1 MVYTRSDFLHPVQF
15 CSSKEG
21 PDNTV
26 QSQPGSGLDGLVKF
40 WPNGSGLDG
49 LVMFWPNGSGLD
61 GLVKFWPNESG
72 LDGLVKFWPNG
83 SGLDGLVKFW
93 PNGSGVDGLVKF
105 WPNGSGVDAIIIRPG
120 SGRMQLAHCQFYTFR
135 HDCLLPQII
144 LCKTNMDP
152 IWFWLT
158 VLGFGQTDLVWMQSG
173 VQESSGLLLS
183 RSGSGANQIGHV
195 Y

>member
-21 PDNTV
+21 PDNIV
-26 QSQPGSGLDGLVKF
+26 QSQPGSCLDGLVKF
-40 WPNGSGLDG
+40 WPNGSDLDARIIRPG
-49 LVMFWPNGSGLD
+49 SGRMQLAHCQFWPNGSGL
-61 GLVKFWPNESG
+61 
-72 LDGLVKFWPNG
+72 
-83 SGLDGLVKFW
+83 
-93 PNGSGVDGLVKF
+93 
-105 WPNGSGVDAIIIRPG
+105 DAIIIRPG

-135 HDCLLPQII
+135 HNCLLPQII
-144 LCKTNMDP
+144 LCKTNMDL

-158 VLGFGQTDLVWMQSG
+158 VLGFGQTDLVWKQAG

-183 RSGSGANQIGHV
+183 RSGSGANQISHV